1 VKIARAAAR
10 IKKGLQADLALGSL
24 AGRRDWGWAPDY
36 VRGMWQM
43 LQADPVDDFVLAT
56 GHLHSV
62 EEWVNLSFSALDLNW
77 RDFVKFD
84 PLLITKVE
92 QTAPC
97 GNPGKAKR
105 LLGWENT
112 VPFQEIVARLVRS
125 ETDRLGT

>member
-1 VKIARAAAR
+1 
-10 IKKGLQADLALGSL
+10 
-24 AGRRDWGWAPDY
+24 
-36 VRGMWQM
+36 M

-62 EEWVNLSFSALDLNW
+62 EEWVQLSFEALGLNW
-77 RDFVKFD
+77 RDHVKFD
-84 PLLITKVE
+84 PKLLTKVE

-112 VPFQEIVARLVRS
+112 VPFKEIVARLVQS
-125 ETDRLGT
+125 EIDRIRN